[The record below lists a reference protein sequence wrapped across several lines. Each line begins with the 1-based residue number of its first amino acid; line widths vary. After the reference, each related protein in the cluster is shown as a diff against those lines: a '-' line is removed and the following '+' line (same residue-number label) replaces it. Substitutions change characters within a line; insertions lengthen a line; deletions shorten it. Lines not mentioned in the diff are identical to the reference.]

1 MFGENVNDVTMTSSP
16 IRFLSNLS
24 TNGPWVYL
32 SDKLNLILIE
42 HKRAEIGLQTRDV
55 NRESYE
61 EKLGFASL

>member
-16 IRFLSNLS
+16 IRFLSNS
-24 TNGPWVYL
+24 NTNGPRVYL
-32 SDKLNLILIE
+32 SDKLNLILIKE
-42 HKRAEIGLQTRDV
+42 KRAEIGLQTRDV